1 MRFVRLDVRPIGGER
16 SGSLVGFLCLGL
28 VVLLWGS
35 GPVAI
40 GVGVSAAGGFGPL
53 WLAST
58 RILLAGVIL
67 LGVGRLRG
75 YRVWPERG
83 PWRAAVAGLIGWSIG
98 NGAQVFAQTE
108 VAASVAALVVGLSPA
123 FAVALDAAWARRWPA
138 VHHAIAVAL
147 GLAGLAVLVGGG
159 GTGDAAIWAVG
170 LLALAAA
177 GWAAA
182 SVLERH
188 RPVRAAPSLS
198 AGWQMVFGGLG
209 LLVAALVG
217 GEPLPSPTTAGWI
230 AWAWLALACAGV
242 GFLAW
247 IEVLRRLPVALAMT
261 QPTLSTV
268 VAVGLGAYLLGESL
282 PAGAVPGVLLAVGGA
297 ALAAI
302 PERAPWR
309 ALLSRL
315 GRGRGGGRSWPFG
328 VSKR

>member
-1 MRFVRLDVRPIGGER
+1 
-16 SGSLVGFLCLGL
+16 
-28 VVLLWGS
+28 
-35 GPVAI
+35 
-40 GVGVSAAGGFGPL
+40 
-53 WLAST
+53 
-58 RILLAGVIL
+58 
-67 LGVGRLRG
+67 
-75 YRVWPERG
+75 
-83 PWRAAVAGLIGWSIG
+83 
-98 NGAQVFAQTE
+98 
-108 VAASVAALVVGLSPA
+108 
-123 FAVALDAAWARRWPA
+123 
-138 VHHAIAVAL
+138 
-147 GLAGLAVLVGGG
+147 
-159 GTGDAAIWAVG
+159 
-170 LLALAAA
+170 
-177 GWAAA
+177 
-182 SVLERH
+182 
-188 RPVRAAPSLS
+188 
-198 AGWQMVFGGLG
+198 MVFGGLG

-315 GRGRGGGRSWPFG
+315 GGGRGGGRSWPFG